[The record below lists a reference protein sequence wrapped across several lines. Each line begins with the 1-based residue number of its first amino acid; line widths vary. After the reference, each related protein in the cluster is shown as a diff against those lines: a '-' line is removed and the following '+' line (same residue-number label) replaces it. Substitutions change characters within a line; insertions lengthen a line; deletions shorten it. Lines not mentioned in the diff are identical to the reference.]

1 MSLRK
6 LVSKCAGQLDV
17 TKPASVVATWR
28 PILQAVPGMST
39 KVLDDWPKL
48 TTSISQRI
56 SPVDIQKLQL
66 VWAGHALACETGNA
80 SPVELIACVK
90 AGIMA
95 GFTDTAWYLGISRRL
110 MDHLL
115 ATPGCPATQEA
126 LLWLCIWQ
134 HAHPQVPL
142 HDAQGALSAVLTQ
155 STGLRQVMSAGRLHD
170 ELLGA
175 YQDLPSSN
183 SSHSV
188 AEHVQAVDQPLLS
201 TNLQQLVSSQ
211 QHDLPSSWSALSLQ
225 LWATH
230 SLTSHQQAQAM
241 AMASYLSLV
250 HAAQTLPSAALLQ
263 GPCLR
268 AACELVQHFHH
279 SPAISVEFTAR
290 YQALLASIW
299 LACTAP
305 GVAGDAPV
313 TSSRSS
319 SQLAHETHDSAGV
332 AILHCPWWAILQPF
346 KLSPAVQ
353 AVLPRDWL
361 WSKDATEQSQAR
373 LATPVRV
380 AAEYIRSHGWIP
392 GITVPVQHMAQHIS
406 APAGCRILSQ
416 AG

>member
-17 TKPASVVATWR
+17 TKPASVVAAWR
-28 PILQAVPGMST
+28 PVLQAVPGAST
-39 KVLDDWPKL
+39 KVWDDWTKL
-48 TTSISQRI
+48 TTGTSQRI
-56 SPVDIQKLQL
+56 SPLDIQKLQL
-66 VWAGHALACETGNA
+66 AWAGHALACDTGNA
-80 SPVELIACVK
+80 SPTELAACVK
-90 AGIMA
+90 AGVMA

-115 ATPGCPATQEA
+115 ATPDCTATQEA

-155 STGLRQVMSAGRLHD
+155 GTGLRQVISAGLLHD
-170 ELLGA
+170 ELLRA
-175 YQDLPSSN
+175 YQHLASSG
-183 SSHSV
+183 SSHSIL
-188 AEHVQAVDQPLLS
+188 EHVQAVDQLS
-201 TNLQQLVSSQ
+201 LPTNLQQLVGSQ
-211 QHDLPSSWSALSLQ
+211 QHDMPRSWSALSLQ

-230 SLTSHQQAQAM
+230 SLASHQQAQAL

-250 HAAQTLPSAALLQ
+250 HAAQTLPSAALLHSQ
-263 GPCLR
+263 CLR

-290 YQALLASIW
+290 YQALAASIW
-299 LACTAP
+299 VACTAP

-313 TSSRSS
+313 TSSSA
-319 SQLAHETHDSAGV
+319 SQLAHETHRSAGV
-332 AILHCPWWAILQPF
+332 ATLQCPWWAILHPF
-346 KLSPAVQ
+346 KLSPALQ

-361 WSKDATEQSQAR
+361 WPRHATQQSQAR

-392 GITVPVQHMAQHIS
+392 GVIVPVQHMAKDIS